1 MDDEGRESLGVS
13 VVPPG
18 HDAWV
23 VGKDPV
29 VTIDYQGMADYAFE

>member
-1 MDDEGRESLGVS
+1 ML
-13 VVPPG
+13 PPG

-29 VTIDYQGMADYAFE
+29 VVIDLPGMGEYAKPHSH